1 MSDFPREFH
10 IGPVRIAPA
19 TVLAPMAGVTDT
31 VFRRLIRNQG
41 GCGLIMTEF
50 TSSHGVVHS
59 LRATT
64 PEGRK
69 ATRTFRYLFF
79 EPEEHPISAQLFG
92 SDPLVMADAAKAC
105 QDFGFDIVDINFGC
119 PVKKV
124 VKCNGGSG
132 LLRDLPL
139 VEEILRKVRAAISIP
154 LTMKFRAGWNDQEL
168 VAVKMAQLAEN
179 CGLQAV
185 ALHPRTREQGYS
197 GKADWSRIAEVKAAV
212 GRIPVIGNGDIAT
225 PEDAVRMV
233 RETGCDAVM
242 IGRTAS
248 SNPWIFRQIE
258 QYLATG
264 SYEHPSERQ
273 RYDLMRT
280 YYAMLCERGAVDA
293 VGKMKQFATYFTHG
307 VRNGSKLRVEIYKAT
322 EAPEILNLVDA
333 FFERELAEASVEVP
347 A

>member
-1 MSDFPREFH
+1 MVSLPTELR
-10 IGPVRIAPA
+10 IGGVRIAPA

-50 TSSHGVVHS
+50 TSSHGIVGAMKS
-59 LRATT
+59 KK
-64 PEGRK
+64 P
-69 ATRTFRYLFF
+69 TRTFRYLVF

-92 SDPLVMADAAKAC
+92 SDAQVMADAARVC
-105 QDFGFDIVDINFGC
+105 QDLGFDIVDINFGC
-119 PVKKV
+119 PVNKV

-139 VEEILRKVRAAISIP
+139 VEKILRTVRGAISIP

-168 VAVKMAQLAEN
+168 VAVQMAQLAED

-197 GKADWSRIAEVKAAV
+197 GSADWSRIAEVKAAV
-212 GRIPVIGNGDIAT
+212 KIPVIGNGDIVT

-233 RETGCDAVM
+233 QATGCDAIM
-242 IGRTAS
+242 IGRAAS
-248 SNPWIFRQIE
+248 SNPWIFRQIRQHLE
-258 QYLATG
+258 TG
-264 SYEHPSERQ
+264 ACAHPSERQ
-273 RYDLMRT
+273 RYEIMRT
-280 YYAMLCERGAVDA
+280 YYSMLSERNEPDV

-307 VRNGSKLRVEIYKAT
+307 VRNGSRLRVDIYKAT
-322 EAPEILNLVDA
+322 EANQILDLVDA
-333 FFERELAEASVEVP
+333 FFNRELAAIP

>member
-1 MSDFPREFH
+1 MGFPAEFH
-10 IGPVRIAPA
+10 IGQVCITPA

-41 GCGLIMTEF
+41 GCGLLMTEF
-50 TSSHGVVHS
+50 TSSHGVVNS
-59 LRATT
+59 LRA
-64 PEGRK
+64 RK
-69 ATRTFRYLFF
+69 PTRTFRYLFF

-92 SDPLVMADAAKAC
+92 SDPQVMADAAKAC

-119 PVKKV
+119 PVNKV

-139 VEEILRKVRAAISIP
+139 VEQILRKVRAAISIP
-154 LTMKFRAGWNDQEL
+154 LTLKFRAGWNDQEL
-168 VAVKMAQLAEN
+168 VAVRLAKLAED

-197 GKADWSRIAEVKAAV
+197 GRADWTRIAEVKAAV
-212 GRIPVIGNGDIAT
+212 SRIPVIGNGDVVR

-233 RETGCDAVM
+233 AETGCDAVM
-242 IGRTAS
+242 IGRAAS
-248 SNPWIFRQIE
+248 SNPWIFRQIR
-258 QYLATG
+258 QYLETG
-264 SYEHPSERQ
+264 TYQHPEERR
-273 RYDLMRT
+273 RYDIMRA
-280 YYAMLCERGAVDA
+280 YYAMLCERAAPDT

-307 VRNGSKLRVEIYKAT
+307 VRNGSKLRAGIYQAT
-322 EAPEILNLVDA
+322 EAIQVLDQVDA
-333 FFERELAEASVEVP
+333 FFERELAAVS